1 MFQKYVK
8 NILITSGIIAM
19 AWANTYVLYADQQK
33 VEDLSFQVK
42 TLEFELEQSTKREVD
57 SLEALEREKRN
68 IEIILSQKQREEEL
82 RKIASSTPKPAAAPV
97 QEIPIIQEITVTP
110 VVTKPTVVKATKPS
124 RSSRAS

>member
-1 MFQKYVK
+1 
-8 NILITSGIIAM
+8 M